1 MKKKIGIIGHKTRG
15 ADVIR
20 ALENLGGK
28 NILLWSG
35 ICENSIYLIDETG
48 LICSQRK
55 DGPIQAE
62 TVVYTIEEYE
72 NHLKSTQ
79 GVSEEMYESETP
91 LTDSEVLTA
100 DEFEE
105 EWGKT
110 DISRFPV
117 SEEYVQRIRENFKK
131 EILLKEMERGAK
143 QFRVPTGDIEEY
155 ESHKERQ
162 KRLYKGDK
170 WSTEFECPDGYE
182 FRDEN
187 GNVIN
192 ATKIVLEK
200 KKPKYPKTYEE
211 CCKILN
217 LPVRDLDIL
226 DNMLDTTEI
235 IYNKNLDRLLNSFRK
250 LLICRDAYWKLA
262 GDWKPD
268 WAMYSGPKHC
278 IIYSDNQLKWLCK
291 SFVTEAKVLA
301 FPDEDMRDFF
311 YENFRDLIEEC
322 KELI

>member
-1 MKKKIGIIGHKTRG
+1 MKKK
-15 ADVIR
+15 
-20 ALENLGGK
+20 
-28 NILLWSG
+28 
-35 ICENSIYLIDETG
+35 
-48 LICSQRK
+48 
-55 DGPIQAE
+55 
-62 TVVYTIEEYE
+62 
-72 NHLKSTQ
+72 
-79 GVSEEMYESETP
+79 MYEPETP

-100 DEFEE
+100 DEFAE
-105 EWGKT
+105 EWSKT

-117 SEEYVQRIRENFKK
+117 SEEYVQRIREKFKK

-200 KKPKYPKTYEE
+200 KKKEYPKTYDDCIMYARGEG
-211 CCKILN
+211 
-217 LPVRDLDIL
+217 
-226 DNMLDTTEI
+226 
-235 IYNKNLDRLLNSFRK
+235 YNRARLFVKLEK
-250 LLICRDAYWKLA
+250 LLTCRDVYRKIA

-268 WAMYSGPKHC
+268 WTMYSGPKHC
-278 IIYSDNQLKWLCK
+278 IIYSDNQIKWQGK

-301 FPDEDMRDFF
+301 FPTDMMRDFF
-311 YENFRDLIEEC
+311 YENFKDLIEEC